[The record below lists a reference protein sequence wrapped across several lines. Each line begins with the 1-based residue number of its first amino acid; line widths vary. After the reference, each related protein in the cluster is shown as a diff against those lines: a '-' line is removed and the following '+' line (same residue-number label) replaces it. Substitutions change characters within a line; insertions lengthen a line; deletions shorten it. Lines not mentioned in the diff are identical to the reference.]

1 MTLLMALV
9 YFLAGIL
16 CIHRPAL
23 LVEWIGNALKRT
35 GNAKAPEWLGGR
47 GIIMFIRLIGFLAM
61 LNAIVL
67 FYTAFYRH
75 G

>member
-9 YFLAGIL
+9 YFFAGIL

-23 LVEWIGNALKRT
+23 LAEWIGNALKRT
-35 GNAKAPEWLGGR
+35 GKATAPEWLRGR
-47 GIIMFIRLIGFLAM
+47 GTILFIRLIGFLAM
-61 LNAIVL
+61 FNAIVL
-67 FYTAFYRH
+67 FYTALYRN